1 MQRFALTAAALKSHD
16 LPMGWANVTILAS
29 SGYLVLAAVLG
40 FSGAVKL
47 RHPLVFAAAIESYRI
62 LPRPL
67 ARPAAVAIALA
78 EAGCAALLVAPWTR
92 LAGLAVA
99 GSLIGAFLGAMSL
112 ALARG
117 QRIGCG
123 CFAGT
128 GGLDTV
134 GLPSVLRAVLL
145 ETIVITAALARRA
158 PAPALGVQVLAA
170 ALLLVLVF
178 LLAENARLV
187 AGRPATAT
195 AAAGERA

>member
-1 MQRFALTAAALKSHD
+1 MGESHGACEG
-16 LPMGWANVTILAS
+16 LAMTILAS

-47 RHPLVFAAAIESYRI
+47 RHPLAFAKAIEGYRI
-62 LPRPL
+62 LPRAL

-78 EAGCAALLVAPWTR
+78 EAGCAVLLAVPLTR

-99 GSLIGAFLGAMSL
+99 GGLVGAFLAAMSL

-123 CFAGT
+123 CFGASAE
-128 GGLDTV
+128 LDTV

-145 ETIVITAALARRA
+145 EIIVVTSALARPAAA
-158 PAPALGVQVLAA
+158 PAPGVRVLAA
-170 ALLLVLVF
+170 ALMLVLVF
-178 LLAENARLV
+178 LLAESARLLP
-187 AGRPATAT
+187 GRL
-195 AAAGERA
+195 AAAPAGERG